1 MSLARD
7 ERVSETN
14 TLKSAE
20 KKQTMSYD
28 RPHRGGRRRHNRERD
43 EYDHH
48 DRRREHDS
56 PEHVIKNIVIKLG
69 EVDPT
74 QEVPR
79 VAKQI
84 REAPVTVAAISEG
97 IRLAVTEQPYKIPYY
112 AALLR
117 LLHDPAPSETE
128 TVQAS
133 ASSSVPSL
141 GKLVL
146 EDFWKGFQG
155 YLDKLAWRDIR
166 LCIHFFAHLMV
177 AQVISIESMSA
188 LLQSFATVLDEFG
201 VSYGRGKNAALCAT
215 EGLLIAGPVIK
226 KSLSPNT
233 TEIIKAI
240 QTFNDSVVSSKVL
253 AQPMISL
260 ESSDAALLE
269 NAQEL
274 LESGLAVLKAL
285 DSSEFLDPWSS
296 VPQPYLDYPDLDPT
310 VSSPFELPS
319 ILVPPEVI
327 ELDGLAT
334 DAGEDAQVKKE
345 DWPEYFF
352 RLFDDTITPEL
363 MSVSGFLVRSNIRDT
378 VDIYEVNRKE
388 CARLLLEYPK
398 WCVPGTFKP
407 KSGAPPPTEEDPNAK
422 NWQLESVVIETVLG
436 SLFLLPES
444 PQKSVYY
451 IALITEL
458 CKLLPSTV
466 GPAVGKS
473 IRKLYTTLGNG
484 LDPEVSRRFVEWFAV
499 HMSNFGFQWVWKEWV
514 PDLAFVEQHPRR
526 AFMRRAIELEM
537 RLSYHDR
544 VLKTL
549 PEPMQTDPN
558 VIASQP
564 PGPNFEYEDP
574 SNPYYDATQS
584 ILGLLRGRSRAE
596 EVISQTDSLRASL
609 ELTPSAPHPYTS
621 IDALIRSI
629 GVQSLL
635 SIGCRSFS
643 HLLNAIE
650 RYLPLLRGL
659 ANPSPAQGGGDITE
673 AKTDILNAVFTFWK
687 RNRQMIGIV
696 FDKLMQYQIVDP
708 TDVIAWTF
716 GNSAGSSE
724 DGTLSVG
731 AFEWD
736 LIKGALDKANGRV
749 MVARRK
755 VAALRKEH
763 DDSIARVKASGG
775 ADVAKYGSGRGD
787 DSAESPQ
794 LTTALKAFTS
804 LTREQ
809 KGALSR
815 TIEGFVSCLAPS
827 PGYTPYGHNVIGD
840 EAWKQRETWS
850 NNEWRT
856 WETWGWYRHFC
867 RTYAPYL
874 RNYATTLSTVGFAK
888 IQDSMDPAAGLIKKT
903 WDIATGQ
910 EA

>member
-1 MSLARD
+1 M
-7 ERVSETN
+7 N
-14 TLKSAE
+14 
-20 KKQTMSYD
+20 YD
-28 RPHRGGRRRHNRERD
+28 RPHRGGGPHRKRQRERD
-43 EYDHH
+43 DHDYH
-48 DRRREHDS
+48 DRRREHES
-56 PEHVIKNIVIKLG
+56 PEHVIKNIIIKMG
-69 EVDPT
+69 EVDPV

-97 IRLAVTEQPYKIPYY
+97 IRIAVTEQPYKIPYY

-117 LLHDPAPSETE
+117 LLHDPAPSELE

-133 ASSSVPSL
+133 GSSALPSL

-215 EGLLIAGPVIK
+215 EGLLIAGPVIR
-226 KSLSPNT
+226 KSSSPNT
-233 TEIIKAI
+233 ADIIKAI
-240 QTFNDSVVSSKVL
+240 QTFNESVVSSKVL
-253 AQPMISL
+253 VQPMMAL

-269 NAQEL
+269 TAEEL
-274 LESGLAVLKAL
+274 LENGLAVLKAL
-285 DSSEFLDPWSS
+285 ESSEFLDTWNS

-310 VSSPFELPS
+310 TSSPFELPS

-345 DWPEYFF
+345 EWPEYFYG
-352 RLFDDTITPEL
+352 LFDNTVTPES
-363 MSVSGFLVRSNIRDT
+363 MSVSGFLIRSNIRDT
-378 VDIYEVNRKE
+378 VDIFEVNRKE

-407 KSGAPPPTEEDPNAK
+407 RSGAPPPTEEDPNAK
-422 NWQLESVVIETVLG
+422 NWQLESVVIETVVG

-444 PQKSVYY
+444 PQKSIYY
-451 IALITEL
+451 ISMITEL
-458 CKLLPSTV
+458 CKLSPSTV

-473 IRKLYTTLGNG
+473 IRRLYTALGDG
-484 LDPEVSRRFVEWFAV
+484 LDPEVSRRFVEWFAT

-514 PDLAFVEQHPRR
+514 PDLSLVEEHPKRSFVRR
-526 AFMRRAIELEM
+526 AVELEV

-544 VLKTL
+544 ILKTL
-549 PEPMQTDPN
+549 PEPMQADPN
-558 VIASQP
+558 VIATQP
-564 PGPNFEYEDP
+564 PGPSFEYEDP
-574 SNPYYDATQS
+574 SNPYYEATQS
-584 ILGLLRGRSRAE
+584 ILGLLRGRSRPE
-596 EVISQTDSLRASL
+596 EVISYLDTLRTSL
-609 ELTPSAPHPYTS
+609 ESSISSAPHPHAS

-629 GVQSLL
+629 AVQCLL
-635 SIGCRSFS
+635 SIGSRSFS

-659 ANPSPAQGGGDITE
+659 SNPSPAQGGGDVTE
-673 AKTDILNAVFTFWK
+673 AKMDILNAVFTFWK
-687 RNRQMIGIV
+687 RNRQIIGIV

-716 GNSAGSSE
+716 GYSGVESGEYGVDMGTHLSSV
-724 DGTLSVG
+724 D

-749 MVARRK
+749 MVSRRK
-755 VAALRKEH
+755 VAALRKEQ
-763 DDSIARVKASGG
+763 DDSIARAKASGG
-775 ADVAKYGSGRGD
+775 ADVASMEVDGEVKPIQD

-794 LTTALKAFTS
+794 LTTALKAFTI
-804 LTREQ
+804 LTRDQ

-827 PGYTPYGHNVIGD
+827 PGDNQNPYGHSVIGD
-840 EAWKQRETWS
+840 EAWDQRLTWS

-856 WETWGWYRHFC
+856 WKTWGWYRHFC

-874 RNYATTLSTVGFAK
+874 RNYATTLSTIGFAK
-888 IQDSMDPAAGLIKKT
+888 IHYSTDPAAALIKKT

>member
-1 MSLARD
+1 MTVAGNTTPRACHQKHHCKDGRSSQSFLSLPRARPD
-7 ERVSETN
+7 VSD
-14 TLKSAE
+14 K
-20 KKQTMSYD
+20 
-28 RPHRGGRRRHNRERD
+28 
-43 EYDHH
+43 
-48 DRRREHDS
+48 
-56 PEHVIKNIVIKLG
+56 
-69 EVDPT
+69 DPT

-84 REAPVTVAAISEG
+84 VRRQSPSLPYPKAFVMRECMPSF
-97 IRLAVTEQPYKIPYY
+97 LAYPPLTCHSVTEQPYKIPFY

-117 LLHDPAPSETE
+117 LLHDPAPSEAE

-133 ASSSVPSL
+133 SSSLLPSL

-146 EDFWKGFQG
+146 EDFWKGFQS

-188 LLQSFATVLDEFG
+188 LLQSFAAVLDEFG
-201 VSYGRGKNAALCAT
+201 VSYGRGKNAALCAA

-226 KSLSPNT
+226 KSSSPNT
-233 TEIIKAI
+233 SEIIKAI
-240 QTFNDSVVSSKVL
+240 QTFNESVISSQVL
-253 AQPMISL
+253 VQPIMSP
-260 ESSDAALLE
+260 DAALAE
-269 NAQEL
+269 NAEEL

-285 DSSEFLDPWSS
+285 ESSESLDGWNS
-296 VPQPYLDYPDLDPT
+296 VSQPYLDYPDLDPT

-352 RLFDDTITPEL
+352 RLFDTT
-363 MSVSGFLVRSNIRDT
+363 
-378 VDIYEVNRKE
+378 VNRKE

-398 WCVPGTFKP
+398 WCAPGTFKP
-407 KSGAPPPTEEDPNAK
+407 RSEAPPTEEDPNAK

-436 SLFLLPES
+436 SLFLLPEP
-444 PQKSVYY
+444 PQKSIYY
-451 IALITEL
+451 ISLITEL
-458 CKLLPSTV
+458 CKLSPSTV

-473 IRKLYTTLGNG
+473 IRKVYTSLGNG
-484 LDPEVSRRFVEWFAV
+484 LDPEVSRRFVEWFVV

-514 PDLAFVEQHPRR
+514 PDLALVEQHPKRT
-526 AFMRRAIELEM
+526 FMRRAIEVEV

-544 VLKTL
+544 ILKTL
-549 PEPMQTDPN
+549 PESMQSDPS
-558 VIASQP
+558 VIAAQP
-564 PGPNFEYEDP
+564 PGPSFEYEDP
-574 SNPYYDATQS
+574 SNPYYDAAQS
-584 ILGLLRGRSRAE
+584 ILGLIRGRSHPE
-596 EVISQTDSLRASL
+596 EVVSHVESLRTSL
-609 ELTPSAPHPYTS
+609 ESTPSAPQPYES
-621 IDALIRSI
+621 IDVLIRTI
-629 GVQSLL
+629 TVQSLL
-635 SIGCRSFS
+635 SIGSRSFS

-650 RYLPLLRGL
+650 RYLVLLRGL
-659 ANPSPAQGGGDITE
+659 ANPGPAQGGGDVME
-673 AKTDILNAVFTFWK
+673 AKMDILNAVFVFWK

-708 TDVIAWTF
+708 TEVIAWTF
-716 GNSAGSSE
+716 RNSVSAISE
-724 DGTLSVG
+724 DGAETSPLSVG

-755 VAALRKEH
+755 VAALRKEQ
-763 DDSIARVKASGG
+763 DDSIARAMASGG
-775 ADVAKYGSGRGD
+775 ADVASMEVDGEVKPIKQGTCFVLV
-787 DSAESPQ
+787 SAVSPHPCRFSR
-794 LTTALKAFTS
+794 ASKKA
-804 LTREQ
+804 
-809 KGALSR
+809 ALSG

-827 PGYTPYGHNVIGD
+827 PGDVYQNPYAHSVIGD
-840 EAWKQRETWS
+840 AAWEQRHTWS

-888 IQDSMDPAAGLIKKT
+888 IYGSTDPAATLIKKT